1 MIRDTSATDRTLSHT
16 ERSPMRRNLAFGA
29 VVAALLIAAAITLAP
44 SLTAEHTVSRERL
57 RVVEVKR
64 GTLVRD
70 VAAQGRVVAAR
81 SPALYT
87 PAAGIVK
94 FAVEPGASVAK
105 DELLAEIDSPELR
118 SQLKREESTLA
129 RAIAERDRQAISNR
143 RVELDKRRAI
153 ANAEIAERT
162 ARRELERAEWAW
174 RTRTIPEVDL
184 KRAQDTLESA
194 STTLTASRAD
204 LNLERDALV
213 LELATY
219 TEEIAR
225 QRLLVDELAR
235 QVQALDVRAPFA
247 GVVGNWLATDRANV
261 AANQA
266 LLTVVDL
273 SELEVE
279 AAVSEV
285 YADSLAPG
293 QSAEVTIGGDRR
305 QGTVRLISPEVQNAQ
320 VLTRIRLDAGGAAA
334 LRQNQ
339 RVQVRVLLEEK
350 PDVLL
355 LERGPALERDQS
367 HAWVLVGDQ
376 ARRSPVRLGASSV
389 VAFEVLSGLEPGQQI
404 IVAGLDDLPDVE
416 TILVTR

>member
-1 MIRDTSATDRTLSHT
+1 MFRDTSATDRRLSRA
-16 ERSPMRRNLAFGA
+16 ELLPSRRNLAFIVGA
-29 VVAALLIAAAITLAP
+29 GLLLLAALATLAP
-44 SLTAEHTVSRERL
+44 VWRSEATVPRERL

-94 FAVEPGASVAK
+94 FAAEAGSAVARGQ
-105 DELLAEIDSPELR
+105 LLAEVDSPELA

-129 RAIAERDRQAISNR
+129 RVIAERDRQAISNR
-143 RVELDKRRAI
+143 RVELEKRRAI
-153 ANAEIAERT
+153 TAAEIAER
-162 ARRELERAEWAW
+162 AAQRELERAEWAW
-174 RTRTIPEVDL
+174 QTRTIPEVEL

-194 STTLTASRAD
+194 RSNLAAARAD
-204 LNLERDALV
+204 LGLERDALS
-213 LELATY
+213 LELSTY

-225 QRLLVDELAR
+225 QRLLVEELGR
-235 QVQALDVRAPFA
+235 QVQALELRAPFD
-247 GVVGNWLATDRANV
+247 GVVGNWLVADRASV

-273 SELEVE
+273 GELEIE

-285 YADSLAPG
+285 YADSLAIGQLVEISVGAEKRPG
-293 QSAEVTIGGDRR
+293 EL
-305 QGTVRLISPEVQNAQ
+305 RLISPEVNNAQ
-320 VLTRIRLDAGGAAA
+320 VLTRIRLSEGGSAA

-350 PDVLL
+350 AEVLL
-355 LERGPALERDQS
+355 VERGPLFERDTAF
-367 HAWVLVGDQ
+367 AWVYDGER
-376 ARRSPVRLGASSV
+376 ARRRPVRLGASSV
-389 VAFEVLSGLEPGQQI
+389 LAFEVLSGLQPGEQVV
-404 IVAGLDDLPDVE
+404 VAGLDELSGIDTV
-416 TILVTR
+416 LVTR